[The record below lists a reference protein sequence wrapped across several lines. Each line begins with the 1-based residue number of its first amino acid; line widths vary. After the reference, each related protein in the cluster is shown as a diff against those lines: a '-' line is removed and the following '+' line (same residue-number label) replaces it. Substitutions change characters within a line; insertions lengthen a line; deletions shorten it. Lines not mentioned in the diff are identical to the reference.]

1 MRILR
6 DRWGVPHIHGAT
18 AEAEAP
24 AREAAEVFQAA
35 QARESQVRAWVVL
48 GRSLVGQ
55 GKPDLAQSE
64 IERATRLAA
73 KSADIVPR
81 LQAAT
86 AATRVQAVRGNAAAA
101 TRVLSAT
108 IAGAKTAG
116 LVSLEV
122 ALPNRPSTVRNV
134 QAPPSEQ

>member
-1 MRILR
+1 MSTGSRPTRGPLSKSSWSNSQRAEAASTAAPAPNPKIAVQPGEVRILR

-24 AREAAEVFQAA
+24 AREAAEVFQTA
-35 QARESQVRAWVVL
+35 QARESQVRAWVFL

-73 KSADIVPR
+73 KGADIAPR
-81 LQAAT
+81 LQAA
-86 AATRVQAVRGNAAAA
+86 AAA
-101 TRVLSAT
+101 RVRA
-108 IAGAKTAG
+108 
-116 LVSLEV
+116 V
-122 ALPNRPSTVRNV
+122 
-134 QAPPSEQ
+134 